1 MPDVNAPVT
10 HGELRQELS
19 TFKTELKT
27 ELKTERFDAIDE
39 RFTAIDERFDAV
51 DRRFDAVDRRFD
63 ALEPHLVAMEARL
76 MAGLGRHTRAS
87 AEDLAT
93 RVTVVDDK
101 YTDLPRRVARLEE
114 AVFTPQPAPRRRAP
128 RRGRAR

>member
-10 HGELRQELS
+10 HGELRQELA
-19 TFKTELKT
+19 TFKIELKA
-27 ELKTERFDAIDE
+27 ELKAERFDAI
-39 RFTAIDERFDAV
+39 
-51 DRRFDAVDRRFD
+51 DRRFDAVDQRFD
-63 ALEPHLVAMEARL
+63 TLEDHLIAMEARL
-76 MAGLGRHTRAS
+76 MAELGRHTRAS

-128 RRGRAR
+128 RRGRTR